1 MHLKIVLLLA
11 CLGLAKGVEQVRYDN
26 YRLYKVRIDD
36 EQHYELLNA
45 NEKTL
50 KFNNWQEAR
59 HPGESSD
66 IMLPPESQKAFE
78 NLLKSNNFNY
88 SIKINN
94 VQRLIDGQRPK
105 LRTGHMEW
113 TQYHTLAEIYAWL
126 DELEARYPHI
136 ITPFTIGKSYEG
148 RIIRGIK
155 ISHKPGNGAVF
166 IESNI
171 HAREWIT
178 SASITYFI
186 DELLVP
192 RNPAV
197 RDIAQNVD
205 WYIIPVLNVD
215 GFSYSHEVE
224 RLWRK
229 SRLPSDP
236 TGECIGTD
244 LNRNFDYRWMVI
256 GASDDPCSQTYA
268 GPFAESDPEISQLTS
283 YINNHIPDGT
293 IKIYISLHSY
303 GQYLLSP
310 WGHTAEEF
318 PAHYPQMMGVAKGFA
333 DALIRRYGTVFTYGS
348 SATTL
353 YPVSG
358 SGKEWAY
365 GVMNITI
372 PYTIELRDKG
382 DFGFLLP
389 PEDIIPVGREV
400 TEGFVGMIAA
410 ARGIGVFDSLDLK

>member
-1 MHLKIVLLLA
+1 MLLKVLLFVGLFSLA
-11 CLGLAKGVEQVRYDN
+11 WGVEQVRYDN
-26 YRLYKVRIDD
+26 YKVYNVRIDD
-36 EQHYELLNA
+36 LEQFKLLNA
-45 NEKTL
+45 QEKAL
-50 KFNNWQEAR
+50 KLSSWREAR
-59 HPGESSD
+59 HLGESSD
-66 IMLPPESQKAFE
+66 LMLPPQYQETFESLLSTHNFTY
-78 NLLKSNNFNY
+78 NL
-88 SIKINN
+88 KIDN
-94 VQRLIDGQRPK
+94 VQTHIDAQRPK
-105 LRTGHMEW
+105 QRITSMEW
-113 TQYHTLAEIYAWL
+113 TQFHTLEEIYAWL
-126 DELEARYPHI
+126 DVIESRYPHI
-136 ITPFTIGKSYEG
+136 VTPFSIGNSYEG
-148 RIIRGIK
+148 RPIRGVK
-155 ISHKPGNGAVF
+155 ISYKEGNPAVF

-178 SASITYFI
+178 SSTITYFI

-215 GFSYSHEVE
+215 GFTYSHEVE

-244 LNRNFDYRWMVI
+244 LNRNFDYLWMLT
-256 GASDDPCSQTYA
+256 GADSDPCSQLYG
-268 GPFAESDPEISQLTS
+268 GPSAESDPEISQLTS
-283 YINNHIPDGT
+283 YINNSIPDGS

-303 GQYLLSP
+303 GQYVLSP
-310 WGHTAEEF
+310 WGHTALEF
-318 PAHYPQMMGVAKGFA
+318 PEHYPQMMHVAKGFS
-333 DALIRRYGTVFTYGS
+333 DALYRRYGTVFTYGS

-353 YPVSG
+353 YEVSG

-365 GVMNITI
+365 AVKNIKI

-382 DFGFLLP
+382 ALGFLLP
-389 PEDIIPVGREV
+389 PEDIIPVAREV

-410 ARGIGVFDSLDLK
+410 AREIDIL